1 MVKEIDV
8 RGLSCPLPVIKTKKA
23 LDEKSQEPILVI
35 IDTEVSV
42 ENISRLVKS
51 MGYNFKIEKKDN
63 IYHLIIKQGEK
74 H

>member
-1 MVKEIDV
+1 MVKEVDV

-23 LDEKSQEPILVI
+23 LEEKNDEPILVL

-42 ENISRLVKS
+42 ENISRLIKS
-51 MGYNFKIEKKDN
+51 TGHNFKIEKKND
-63 IYHLIIKQGEK
+63 IYHLIIKQREK

>member
-23 LDEKSQEPILVI
+23 LEEKDDEPILVI

-51 MGYNFKIEKKDN
+51 RGYNFKTDKKGD
-63 IYHLIIKQGEK
+63 IYHLLIERGEE
-74 H
+74 

>member
-23 LDEKSQEPILVI
+23 LEGKINEPILVL

-42 ENISRLVKS
+42 ENISRLLKS
-51 MGYNFKIEKKDN
+51 IGYKFKIEKKDD
-63 IYHLIIKQGEK
+63 IYHLLINQGDSY
-74 H
+74 

>member
-23 LDEKSQEPILVI
+23 LEGKINEPILVL

-42 ENISRLVKS
+42 ENISRLLKS
-51 MGYNFKIEKKDN
+51 ISYKFKIEKKDD
-63 IYHLIIKQGEK
+63 IYHLLINQGDSY
-74 H
+74 

>member
-23 LDEKSQEPILVI
+23 LEEKDDEPILVL

-51 MGYNFKIEKKDN
+51 VGKNFKIEKKDD
-63 IYHLIIKQGEK
+63 IYHLLINQGDSY
-74 H
+74 

>member
-23 LDEKSQEPILVI
+23 LEEKNDEPILVL

-42 ENISRLVKS
+42 ENISRLIKS
-51 MGYNFKIEKKDN
+51 MGHNFKIEKKND
-63 IYHLIIKQGEK
+63 IYHLIIKQKEK